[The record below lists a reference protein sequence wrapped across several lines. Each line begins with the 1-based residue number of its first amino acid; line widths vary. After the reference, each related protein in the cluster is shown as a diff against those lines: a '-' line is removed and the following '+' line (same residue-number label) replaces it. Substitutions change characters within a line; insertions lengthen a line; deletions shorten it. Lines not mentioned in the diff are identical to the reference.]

1 MANPAPGKLLQVLG
15 LGFGLAGAVGGTIGA
30 GILRTPGLVAG
41 PLGQPSWILAAWLLG
56 GIYALLGAV
65 CVAELATSLPWAGGW
80 TVYASRAFGPRAGF
94 LVGWSD
100 WLAHC
105 IGLAWVAT
113 TAGEYGQLLLPSL
126 PPRALALLVVLLFA
140 LIQWR
145 GVRAGSASQELLSLV
160 KTVAFL
166 LLVIACFLLPAVA
179 PDSLAVASAAA
190 TVATTAVAAATA
202 SAATAAVPAFT
213 TAVAAA
219 AASAAAPAAAAS
231 AASAA
236 SIAQASPALLLGAMA
251 ALQAVITTYDGWAS
265 PIYFAEE
272 FQQPERDLPR
282 SLIGGVLAVLAL
294 YLLFN
299 AALLHLLS
307 PAQLASS
314 SLPAADAARLLAGP
328 PGALLITG
336 LALVSLLGLIN
347 TVVMAA
353 PRILYG
359 LSRAG
364 IFPAWASQV
373 NPGGTPTNAL
383 LLTTITCLALV
394 AIGSFEHL
402 LAMGAFL
409 YVALPL
415 SGIAALVVLRQR
427 EPQLERPFRVWAYP
441 LPPLLI
447 SAVSLAFLAGE
458 LLSSPLDCAIAASLV
473 LAGYPIELFSSR
485 AQA

>member
-41 PLGQPSWILAAWLLG
+41 PMGQPSWILAAWLLG
-56 GIYALLGAV
+56 GLYALLGAV
-65 CVAELATSLPWAGGW
+65 CVAELATSLPQAGGW

-113 TAGEYGQLLLPSL
+113 TAGEYGQLLLPDL
-126 PPRALALLVVLLFA
+126 PPRALALLVVVLFA

-166 LLVIACFLLPAVA
+166 LLVIACFLLPAIA
-179 PDSLAVASAAA
+179 PESLAVDQS
-190 TVATTAVAAATA
+190 
-202 SAATAAVPAFT
+202 
-213 TAVAAA
+213 
-219 AASAAAPAAAAS
+219 AAPAAAAAS
-231 AASAA
+231 GAVAASL
-236 SIAQASPALLLGAMA
+236 AQASPALLLGAMA

-394 AIGSFEHL
+394 LIGSFEHL

-415 SGIAALVVLRQR
+415 SGIAALVMLRQR
-427 EPQLERPFRVWAYP
+427 EPQLARPFRVWAYP

-458 LLSSPLDCAIAASLV
+458 LLSSPLDCAIAAGLV

>member
-56 GIYALLGAV
+56 GLYALLGAV
-65 CVAELATSLPWAGGW
+65 CVAELATSLPQAGGW

-113 TAGEYGQLLLPSL
+113 TAGEYGQLLLPDL
-126 PPRALALLVVLLFA
+126 PPRALAMLVVVLFA

-179 PDSLAVASAAA
+179 PESLAVASAAA
-190 TVATTAVAAATA
+190 
-202 SAATAAVPAFT
+202 PA
-213 TAVAAA
+213 
-219 AASAAAPAAAAS
+219 
-231 AASAA
+231 
-236 SIAQASPALLLGAMA
+236 AQASPTLLLGAMA

-394 AIGSFEHL
+394 LIGSFEHL

-427 EPQLERPFRVWAYP
+427 EPQLARPFRVWAYP

-458 LLSSPLDCAIAASLV
+458 LLSSPLDCAIAAGLV

>member
-56 GIYALLGAV
+56 GLYALLGAV
-65 CVAELATSLPWAGGW
+65 CVAELATSLPQAGGW

-113 TAGEYGQLLLPSL
+113 TAGEYGQLLWPGL
-126 PPRALALLVVLLFA
+126 PPRALAMLVVVLFA

-179 PDSLAVASAAA
+179 PESLAVASAAPA
-190 TVATTAVAAATA
+190 AVAVAPATA
-202 SAATAAVPAFT
+202 P
-213 TAVAAA
+213 AAA
-219 AASAAAPAAAAS
+219 AAAASGAVAASAAAPATAATAGAAS
-231 AASAA
+231 ASG
-236 SIAQASPALLLGAMA
+236 AQASPALLLGAMA

-394 AIGSFEHL
+394 LIGSFEHL

>member
-56 GIYALLGAV
+56 GLYALLGAV
-65 CVAELATSLPWAGGW
+65 CVAELATSLPQAGGW

-113 TAGEYGQLLLPSL
+113 TAGEYGQLLLPDL

-179 PDSLAVASAAA
+179 PESLAVASAAPA
-190 TVATTAVAAATA
+190 AVAVAPATA
-202 SAATAAVPAFT
+202 P
-213 TAVAAA
+213 AAA
-219 AASAAAPAAAAS
+219 AAAASGAVAASAAAPATAATAGAAS
-231 AASAA
+231 ASG
-236 SIAQASPALLLGAMA
+236 AQASPALLLGAMA

-394 AIGSFEHL
+394 LIGSFEHL

-458 LLSSPLDCAIAASLV
+458 LLSSPLDCAIAAGLV

>member
-1 MANPAPGKLLQVLG
+1 
-15 LGFGLAGAVGGTIGA
+15 
-30 GILRTPGLVAG
+30 
-41 PLGQPSWILAAWLLG
+41 
-56 GIYALLGAV
+56 
-65 CVAELATSLPWAGGW
+65 
-80 TVYASRAFGPRAGF
+80 
-94 LVGWSD
+94 VGWSD

-113 TAGEYGQLLLPSL
+113 TAGEYGQLLLPGL
-126 PPRALALLVVLLFA
+126 PPRALALLVVLLFT

-179 PDSLAVASAAA
+179 PESLAVASAAPVAVA
-190 TVATTAVAAATA
+190 TATTAATA
-202 SAATAAVPAFT
+202 G
-213 TAVAAA
+213 
-219 AASAAAPAAAAS
+219 AASASAS
-231 AASAA
+231 G
-236 SIAQASPALLLGAMA
+236 AQASPALLLGAMA

-307 PAQLASS
+307 PAQLAGS

-394 AIGSFEHL
+394 LIGSFEHL

-427 EPQLERPFRVWAYP
+427 EPQLARPFRVWAYP

>member
-56 GIYALLGAV
+56 GLYALLGAV
-65 CVAELATSLPWAGGW
+65 CVAELATSLPQAGGW

-113 TAGEYGQLLLPSL
+113 TAGEYGQLLLPGL
-126 PPRALALLVVLLFA
+126 PPRALAMLVVVVFA

-179 PDSLAVASAAA
+179 PESLAVDQSAAPA
-190 TVATTAVAAATA
+190 AVAVAAA
-202 SAATAAVPAFT
+202 SAASGAV
-213 TAVAAA
+213 
-219 AASAAAPAAAAS
+219 AASAAAPA
-231 AASAA
+231 
-236 SIAQASPALLLGAMA
+236 AQASPALLLGAMA

-294 YLLFN
+294 YLLLN

-353 PRILYG
+353 PRILFG

-394 AIGSFEHL
+394 LIGSFEHL

-458 LLSSPLDCAIAASLV
+458 LLSSPLDCAIAAGLV

>member
-1 MANPAPGKLLQVLG
+1 M
-15 LGFGLAGAVGGTIGA
+15 
-30 GILRTPGLVAG
+30 
-41 PLGQPSWILAAWLLG
+41 
-56 GIYALLGAV
+56 
-65 CVAELATSLPWAGGW
+65 
-80 TVYASRAFGPRAGF
+80 
-94 LVGWSD
+94 
-100 WLAHC
+100 
-105 IGLAWVAT
+105 
-113 TAGEYGQLLLPSL
+113 
-126 PPRALALLVVLLFA
+126 LVVVVFA

-179 PDSLAVASAAA
+179 PESLAVDQSAAPA
-190 TVATTAVAAATA
+190 AVAVAAA
-202 SAATAAVPAFT
+202 SGAV
-213 TAVAAA
+213 
-219 AASAAAPAAAAS
+219 AASAAAPA
-231 AASAA
+231 
-236 SIAQASPALLLGAMA
+236 AQASPALLLGAMA

-294 YLLFN
+294 YLLLN

-394 AIGSFEHL
+394 LIGSFEHL

-427 EPQLERPFRVWAYP
+427 EPQLARPFRVWAYP

-458 LLSSPLDCAIAASLV
+458 LLSSPLDCAIAAGLV

>member
-56 GIYALLGAV
+56 GLYALLGAV
-65 CVAELATSLPWAGGW
+65 CVAELATSLPQAGGW

-113 TAGEYGQLLLPSL
+113 TAGEYGQLLLPDL
-126 PPRALALLVVLLFA
+126 PPRALAMLVVVLFA

-179 PDSLAVASAAA
+179 PESLAVDQS
-190 TVATTAVAAATA
+190 
-202 SAATAAVPAFT
+202 
-213 TAVAAA
+213 
-219 AASAAAPAAAAS
+219 AAPAAAAAS
-231 AASAA
+231 GAVAASL
-236 SIAQASPALLLGAMA
+236 AQASPALLLGAMA

-294 YLLFN
+294 YLLLN

-394 AIGSFEHL
+394 LIGSFEHL

-427 EPQLERPFRVWAYP
+427 EPQLARPFRVWAYP

-458 LLSSPLDCAIAASLV
+458 LLSSPLDCAIAAGLV

>member
-65 CVAELATSLPWAGGW
+65 CVAELATSLPQAGGW
-80 TVYASRAFGPRAGF
+80 TVYASRAFGARAGF

-113 TAGEYGQLLLPSL
+113 TAGEYGQLLLPGL
-126 PPRALALLVVLLFA
+126 PPRALAMLVVVLFA

-179 PDSLAVASAAA
+179 PESLAADQSAAPA
-190 TVATTAVAAATA
+190 ALAAVAVAAA
-202 SAATAAVPAFT
+202 SAN
-213 TAVAAA
+213 
-219 AASAAAPAAAAS
+219 APAAALAATASGAIAESASVATAS
-231 AASAA
+231 ALGAV
-236 SIAQASPALLLGAMA
+236 AQASPALLLGAMA

-307 PAQLASS
+307 PAQLAGS

-394 AIGSFEHL
+394 LIGSFEHL

-427 EPQLERPFRVWAYP
+427 EPQLARPFRVWAYP

>member
-56 GIYALLGAV
+56 GLYALLGAV
-65 CVAELATSLPWAGGW
+65 CVAELATSLPQAGGW

-113 TAGEYGQLLLPSL
+113 TAGEYGQLLLPGLS
-126 PPRALALLVVLLFA
+126 PRALALLVVVLFA

-179 PDSLAVASAAA
+179 PESLAVDQSAA
-190 TVATTAVAAATA
+190 
-202 SAATAAVPAFT
+202 P
-213 TAVAAA
+213 
-219 AASAAAPAAAAS
+219 AAAPAAAAAS
-231 AASAA
+231 GAASA
-236 SIAQASPALLLGAMA
+236 SGAQASPALLLGAMA

-294 YLLFN
+294 YLLLN

-394 AIGSFEHL
+394 LIGSFEHL

-427 EPQLERPFRVWAYP
+427 EPQLARPFRVWAYP

-458 LLSSPLDCAIAASLV
+458 LLSSPLDCAIT
-473 LAGYPIELFSSR
+473 
-485 AQA
+485 

>member
-56 GIYALLGAV
+56 GLYALLGAV
-65 CVAELATSLPWAGGW
+65 CVAELATSLPQAGGW
-80 TVYASRAFGPRAGF
+80 TVYASRAFGARAGF

-113 TAGEYGQLLLPSL
+113 TAGEYGQLLLPDL
-126 PPRALALLVVLLFA
+126 PPRALALLVVVLFA

-179 PDSLAVASAAA
+179 PESLAVDQSAAP
-190 TVATTAVAAATA
+190 AAAAA
-202 SAATAAVPAFT
+202 SGAV
-213 TAVAAA
+213 
-219 AASAAAPAAAAS
+219 AASAAAPT
-231 AASAA
+231 
-236 SIAQASPALLLGAMA
+236 AQASPALLLGAMA

-394 AIGSFEHL
+394 LIGSFEHL

-427 EPQLERPFRVWAYP
+427 EPQLARPFRVWAYP

-458 LLSSPLDCAIAASLV
+458 LLSSPLDCAIAAGLV